1 MELSLATSTQRP
13 VVFVSYSWSS
23 PAHEDFVQSLAAK
36 LSANGVYV
44 RLDKWDLKE
53 GQDKFAFM
61 ESMVTDPTVSK
72 VLVICDAQYKAKA
85 DGRKG
90 GVGTETEII
99 SSEIYGKVTQEKFIP
114 IVVEYDEARQPTLPT
129 FMKSRIYI
137 DLSSDD
143 VFGDSFMQ
151 LLHVIYDRPRYKR
164 PELGAPPDFLDVN
177 VDHATTIPV
186 REFQSL
192 RAAIEEGRIT
202 VDGLEAIYVRAFVGE
217 LSKLLVTKETAD
229 YDDEIV
235 AAIGRAKAL
244 RDQFDQYVSMKA
256 AFAQDTPRACR
267 RVLELLEHILG
278 LRTPPEG
285 MTSYR
290 EEWFDVYRF
299 LGWEFML
306 LTVAALLREQAWQT
320 LDHVCSEVF
329 VFHRNGNQRDR
340 SFLEFEPYLR
350 SLDDRRNK
358 RLGLRRI
365 SVQTD
370 MIHDRVS
377 TSGTTFTEMMQ
388 ADAFLS
394 LRSVV
399 QQPEGQTRDFWFP
412 RTLLYLDGKRLP
424 LFVKAGG
431 GAIKAGILKALGVAD
446 AKEFVIRFEKVAAAL
461 NNFEN
466 WRMDGE
472 YIDLRTAAN
481 VAQLSV

>member
-137 DLSSDD
+137 DLSDDD

-164 PELGAPPDFLDVN
+164 PELGAPPDFLDLD

-192 RAAIEEGRIT
+192 RAAIEEGRTT
-202 VDGLEAIYVRAFVGE
+202 VDGLEAIYVKAFVGE

-229 YDDEIV
+229 FDDEIV
-235 AAIGRAKAL
+235 ASIDRAKPL
-244 RDQFDQYVSMKA
+244 RDQFDHYVSMRA
-256 AFAQDTPRACR
+256 AFSSDSPKAFR
-267 RVLELLEHILG
+267 RVLALLEQVLC
-278 LRTPPEG
+278 LRVPPEG
-285 MTSYR
+285 MSSYR
-290 EEWFDVYRF
+290 DEWFDVYRF
-299 LGWEFML
+299 LAWEFML
-306 LTVAALLREQAWQT
+306 LTVAALLREHAWQS
-320 LDHVCSEVF
+320 LDQICSETF
-329 VFHRNGNQRDR
+329 IFQRNGADRDR
-340 SFLEFEPYLR
+340 NFLEFEPYLR
-350 SLDDRRNK
+350 SLDDRRNR
-358 RLGLRRI
+358 RLGLNRV
-365 SVQTD
+365 SLQTD
-370 MIHDRVS
+370 LIHDRV
-377 TSGTTFTEMMQ
+377 TASGMTFIEIMQ
-388 ADAFLS
+388 ADVFLS
-394 LRSVV
+394 LRSLVH
-399 QQPEGQTRDFWFP
+399 QPPNQMRAFWFP
-412 RTLLYLDGKRLP
+412 RTLLYLDGQRLP
-424 LFVKAGG
+424 LFAKTSRVD
-431 GAIKAGILKALGVAD
+431 IKQGLLTALAVSNSN
-446 AKEFVIRFEKVAAAL
+446 EFSERFERAAAGL
-461 NNFEN
+461 KNFSE
-466 WRMDGE
+466 WRMDSE
-472 YIDLRTAAN
+472 YIDIRIAAN
-481 VAQLSV
+481 VAQLSA

>member
-1 MELSLATSTQRP
+1 M
-13 VVFVSYSWSS
+13 
-23 PAHEDFVQSLAAK
+23 
-36 LSANGVYV
+36 
-44 RLDKWDLKE
+44 
-53 GQDKFAFM
+53 
-61 ESMVTDPTVSK
+61 
-72 VLVICDAQYKAKA
+72 ICDSHYKAKA
-85 DGRKG
+85 DARKG

-99 SSEIYGKVTQEKFIP
+99 SAEIYGQVKQEKFIP
-114 IVVEYDEARQPTLPT
+114 IVVEYDANRLAVLPT

-137 DLSSDD
+137 DLSNDD
-143 VFGDSFMQ
+143 VYGDGFDQ
-151 LLHVIYDRPRYKR
+151 LLRAIYDRPKYKR
-164 PELGAPPDFLDVN
+164 PELGAVPEFLD
-177 VDHATTIPV
+177 DELATAIPV
-186 REFQSL
+186 REFQAL
-192 RAAIEEGRIT
+192 RSATEEGKAT
-202 VDGLEAIYVRAFVGE
+202 ADGLEAAYLKRFQIE
-217 LSKLLVTKETAD
+217 LGKLLVPKEIPD

-235 AAIGRAKAL
+235 AAIGRAKPL

-256 AFAQDTPRACR
+256 AFAQDAPRACR

-329 VFHRNGNQRDR
+329 VFHRNGDQRDR

-365 SVQTD
+365 SIQTD

-377 TSGTTFTEMMQ
+377 TSGTTFNEMMQ

-412 RTLLYLDGKRLP
+412 RTLLYLDGNRLP
-424 LFVKAGG
+424 LFVKAGA
-431 GAIKAGILKALGVAD
+431 GAIKAGLLKALGVAD
-446 AKEFVIRFEKVAAAL
+446 AKEFAARFEKVAAAL
-461 NNFEN
+461 NNFGN
-466 WRMDGE
+466 WRMDSE
-472 YIDLRTAAN
+472 FIDLRSATN

>member
-1 MELSLATSTQRP
+1 MATSTQRP

-23 PAHEDFVQSLAAK
+23 PAHEDFVESLASK
-36 LSANGVYV
+36 LMANGVMV

-61 ESMVTDPTVSK
+61 ESMVTDPDISK
-72 VLVICDAQYKAKA
+72 VLVICDSHYKAKA
-85 DGRKG
+85 DARKG

-99 SSEIYGKVTQEKFIP
+99 SAEIYGQVKQEKFIP
-114 IVVEYDEARQPTLPT
+114 IVVEYDANRQAVLPT

-137 DLSSDD
+137 DLSNDD
-143 VFGDSFMQ
+143 VYGDGFDQ
-151 LLHVIYDRPRYKR
+151 LLRTIYDRPKYKR
-164 PELGAPPDFLDVN
+164 PELGAAPDFLD
-177 VDHATTIPV
+177 DDLATAIPV
-186 REFQSL
+186 REFQAL
-192 RAAIEEGRIT
+192 RSATEEGKPT
-202 VDGLEAIYVRAFVGE
+202 ADGLEAAYLKRFQLE
-217 LSKLLVTKETAD
+217 LGKLLVPKETAD

-235 AAIGRAKAL
+235 AAIGRAKPL

-256 AFAQDTPRACR
+256 AFAQDSPRACR

-306 LTVAALLREQAWQT
+306 LTVAALLREHAWQT
-320 LDHVCSEVF
+320 LDQVCSEVF
-329 VFHRNGNQRDR
+329 VFRRNGDQRDR

-365 SVQTD
+365 SIQTD

-412 RTLLYLDGKRLP
+412 RTLLYLDGNRLP

-431 GAIKAGILKALGVAD
+431 GAIKAGLLMALGVAD
-446 AKEFVIRFEKVAAAL
+446 AKEFAARFEKVAAAL
-461 NNFEN
+461 NNFGD
-466 WRMDGE
+466 WRMDSE
-472 YIDLRTAAN
+472 FIDLRSATN
-481 VAQLSV
+481 VAHLSV